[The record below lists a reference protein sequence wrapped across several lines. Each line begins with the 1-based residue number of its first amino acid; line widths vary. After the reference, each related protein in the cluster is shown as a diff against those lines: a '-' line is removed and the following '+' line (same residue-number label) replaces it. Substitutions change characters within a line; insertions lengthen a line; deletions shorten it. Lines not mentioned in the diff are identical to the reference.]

1 MAQELTGALTMK
13 PASSVLNL
21 DRECMQL
28 ASQPSSQDS
37 IADTSSAE
45 DKLGD
50 ILSLIKRKSPHG
62 KHGPSQVFLPKL
74 WSQMPLPDSQ
84 HPQWLDTDT
93 MNRSASPLLTRG
105 ATDRVSKNVLTKGR
119 RGAESILQPPVFL
132 PPLSPVRPLS
142 IMFVFRRQEP
152 GQGLRETF
160 QMIHDLESS
169 RNLIQLFPNM
179 G

>member
-119 RGAESILQPPVFL
+119 RGLNRSFSLQSFSHHSL
-132 PPLSPVRPLS
+132 LYGPLS

>member
-21 DRECMQL
+21 DRECTQL
-28 ASQPSSQDS
+28 ASQPSSQGS

-119 RGAESILQPPVFL
+119 RGLNRSFSLQFFSHHSLLYAHFPSCSFSGDR
-132 PPLSPVRPLS
+132 SPGRDS
-142 IMFVFRRQEP
+142 ERHFK
-152 GQGLRETF
+152 
-160 QMIHDLESS
+160 
-169 RNLIQLFPNM
+169 
-179 G
+179 

>member
-21 DRECMQL
+21 DRECTQL

-37 IADTSSAE
+37 IADTGSAE

-93 MNRSASPLLTRG
+93 MNRSASPLRTRG
-105 ATDRVSKNVLTKGR
+105 ATDRVSKNVPTKGR
-119 RGAESILQPPVFL
+119 RGLNRSFSLQPFPHHSLLYAHF
-132 PPLSPVRPLS
+132 PSCSFPGDRSPGRDS
-142 IMFVFRRQEP
+142 ERHFK
-152 GQGLRETF
+152 
-160 QMIHDLESS
+160 
-169 RNLIQLFPNM
+169 
-179 G
+179 